1 MVRRLIWIL
10 AAAMLTLSLPVF
22 EGSASAATLKVGTLA
37 PAESP
42 WGQVF
47 KIWQKG
53 VKERTNGGIEL
64 QFFWN
69 GQQGD
74 EVAMVGKMR
83 TGQLDGAAITATGLA
98 QIYKHVL
105 VLQMPGLFPTWEK
118 LDAARNVMRPKFDA
132 EFESAGFKIIGWG
145 DVGIAHMMTKGFE
158 VRRPADLKH
167 KNTFF
172 LAGDPIEPMVYS
184 LIGDVTPVQ
193 LTVPEVLPALTSNKI
208 NVVNAPALA
217 AEQLQWASR
226 LDHLNTAPSGIGIG
240 ALIFSGAK
248 IKELP
253 ADAQTALFETG
264 KVAGEALTIRIRKE
278 DGAAYGRLKA
288 RMASYEPNAAEQAE
302 WADLFTK
309 ARQRLKGAH
318 FKPEVFDEAEKL
330 AK

>member
-1 MVRRLIWIL
+1 MVRRLVLVLGFAVLLVGLPSL
-10 AAAMLTLSLPVF
+10 AN
-22 EGSASAATLKVGTLA
+22 AATLKVGTLA
-37 PAESP
+37 PKESP

-47 KIWQKG
+47 SVWQKG
-53 VKERTNGGIEL
+53 VKERTGGAVEL

-105 VLQMPGLFPTWEK
+105 VLQMPGLFPVWDK
-118 LDAARNVMRPKFDA
+118 LDKARNAMRSKFDG
-132 EFESAGFKIIGWG
+132 EFEAAGFRILGWG
-145 DVGIAHMMTKGFE
+145 DVGIAHLMTKGFD

-167 KNTFF
+167 KQTYF
-172 LAGDPIEPMVYS
+172 LAGDPIEPTVYS
-184 LIGDVTPVQ
+184 LIGDVTPIQ
-193 LTVPEVLPALTSNKI
+193 LTVPEILPALTSNKI

-226 LDHLNTAPSGIGIG
+226 LDHINTAPSGIGIG
-240 ALIFSGAK
+240 ALIFSAAK

-253 ADAQTALFETG
+253 ADAQTALIETG
-264 KVAGEALTIRIRKE
+264 KVTGEALTGRIRRE
-278 DGAAYGRLKA
+278 DHAAYARLKA
-288 RMASYEPNAAEQAE
+288 RMTAYEPSAEEQKE
-302 WADLFTK
+302 WMELFSK

-318 FKPEVFDEAEKL
+318 FKPEIWDEVHKMAQ
-330 AK
+330 

>member
-1 MVRRLIWIL
+1 MLRKLLVMF
-10 AAAMLTLSLPVF
+10 AAAALVLTATKIA
-22 EGSASAATLKVGTLA
+22 GAATLKVGTLA

-47 KIWQKG
+47 KVWQKG
-53 VKERTNGGIEL
+53 VKERTNGAVEL

-118 LDAARNVMRPKFDA
+118 LDKARNAMRPKFDA
-132 EFESAGFKIIGWG
+132 EFEKEGFKIIGWG
-145 DVGIAHMMTKGFE
+145 DVGIAHLMTKGFE

-167 KNTFF
+167 KNTYF
-172 LAGDPIEPMVYS
+172 LAGDPIESMVYS
-184 LIGDVTPVQ
+184 LIGDVTPTQ
-193 LTVPEVLPALTSNKI
+193 LTVPEILPALTSGKI

-240 ALIFSGAK
+240 ALIFAAPK

-253 ADAQTALFETG
+253 ADAQTALVETG
-264 KVAGEALTIRIRKE
+264 KVAGEALTLRIRRE

-288 RMASYEPNAAEQAE
+288 RMASYEPSADEQKEWEELFKKTRAA
-302 WADLFTK
+302 
-309 ARQRLKGAH
+309 LKGTH
-318 FKPEVFDEAEKL
+318 FKPEVWDEVHKNVQ
-330 AK
+330 